1 MEAVRD
7 QNRIPVTLVTSNLDG
22 ITPLPLKANPL
33 NNALQVSDGVGGVS
47 LSSSPAGRD
56 ENFKV
61 VAMGVSSVD
70 GVTPV
75 EIYADSVTG
84 ALLINNN

>member
-22 ITPLPLKANPL
+22 ITPLPLKVNPL
-33 NNALQVSDGVGGVS
+33 NNGLQVSDGAGGTS

-56 ENFKV
+56 ENFRV

-84 ALLINNN
+84 ALLIKST